1 LLIGHSLKQ
10 RYKEAMEPAELTV
23 ARLTAELFK
32 VMGHP
37 VRVRALELL
46 LRGESSVGALAESL
60 GMELS
65 QLSQHL
71 SALRRVNIV
80 ETRRVGTTVY
90 YTVHDPRMSQLLA
103 VARQL
108 LASNLEDSRE
118 LLMTIEDMRPPGTRA
133 KR

>member
-1 LLIGHSLKQ
+1 
-10 RYKEAMEPAELTV
+10 MESAELTV

-32 VMGHP
+32 VIGHP
-37 VRVRALELL
+37 VRVRALDLL

-71 SALRRVNIV
+71 GALRRVNIV
-80 ETRRVGTTVY
+80 DTRRAGTTVY
-90 YTVHDPRMSQLLA
+90 YSVHDPRMSQLLA

-118 LLMTIEDMRPPGTRA
+118 LLVTIEDMTSAGARATR
-133 KR
+133 